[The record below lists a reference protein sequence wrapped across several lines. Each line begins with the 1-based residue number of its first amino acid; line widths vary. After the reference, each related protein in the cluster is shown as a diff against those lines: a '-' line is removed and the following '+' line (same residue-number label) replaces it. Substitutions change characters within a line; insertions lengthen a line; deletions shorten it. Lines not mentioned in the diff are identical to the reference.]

1 MRKEKGKYPLLG
13 KSLLTTWSQ
22 ANVPVMSLLSQF
34 IQSHKDSGSNSP
46 CPPRYKDESIVPSS
60 PNMQPSWLLLGIHPP
75 CDFKTR
81 PSWTKPWTFP
91 FCTVSS
97 TGGCEGAALH
107 HDGLM
112 QINHSRWWFLAGLTA
127 PMAIHFGKDH
137 IFLIA
142 DPQISTVLWL
152 TLVESKANF

>member
-1 MRKEKGKYPLLG
+1 MEALSCPLLTR
-13 KSLLTTWSQ
+13 SLVGFYW
-22 ANVPVMSLLSQF
+22 
-34 IQSHKDSGSNSP
+34 D
-46 CPPRYKDESIVPSS
+46 
-60 PNMQPSWLLLGIHPP
+60 IHPP
-75 CDFKTR
+75 YGFKTR

-91 FCTVSS
+91 FCPVS

-107 HDGLM
+107 HDGRM
-112 QINHSRWWFLAGLTA
+112 QIIHSRWWVLEGLTA

-152 TLVESKANF
+152 TLVESKANFKCENIIAEESKDTLCCNTNSGR

>member
-1 MRKEKGKYPLLG
+1 MEEYGKTESKDSRTSKNTLIREKKKGNPHLPS

-22 ANVPVMSLLSQF
+22 CNVPVMSLLSQS
-34 IQSHKDSGSNSP
+34 IQPHKIQVPTHRVPQGIKTEALSGPLLTRSP
-46 CPPRYKDESIVPSS
+46 VGFYWDI
-60 PNMQPSWLLLGIHPP
+60 NPP

-107 HDGLM
+107 HDG
-112 QINHSRWWFLAGLTA
+112 
-127 PMAIHFGKDH
+127 PM
-137 IFLIA
+137 
-142 DPQISTVLWL
+142 
-152 TLVESKANF
+152 